1 MSGTIGQPVSDP
13 HCGVSRA
20 DRAAGKSGV
29 VAGILSCFLALPC
42 VGPFGP
48 VISAGPAHAE
58 PSEADAQRAIITV
71 RDASGVKGAPIPLSI
86 QVDGPSAEGAKLN
99 VHIGDVPK
107 GAVLTDGS
115 HIATAE
121 KDRDL
126 VDVTGWNLSKA
137 TFSLP
142 PDATGQFTMA
152 LVAVVENAV
161 RPLLTQASFVVTVG
175 ADPTPL
181 TTGSVRTVQA
191 DVNPDQIAVRTRQ
204 DPDPAHMAAAADK
217 SSERGDQQA
226 WTDPGPQG
234 APAQAPLGPPR
245 PAPRDP
251 VAEALASDRK
261 SWLERERTRTK
272 TLTRELTAAHEQ
284 IGELKSKVNS
294 PPERVRGTAEQTEE
308 RAAAL
313 KEAGVARLLSK
324 AEELIRRGDVSG
336 ARLLLERALET
347 GSHEAAFYLAQTF
360 DPRFLHSWNVQ
371 GISPDP
377 EKARALYTRAHE
389 AGLTRAKALAD
400 AVH

>member
-1 MSGTIGQPVSDP
+1 
-13 HCGVSRA
+13 
-20 DRAAGKSGV
+20 
-29 VAGILSCFLALPC
+29 
-42 VGPFGP
+42 
-48 VISAGPAHAE
+48 
-58 PSEADAQRAIITV
+58 V
-71 RDASGVKGAPIPLSI
+71 RDASGAKGTPIPLSI
-86 QVDGPSAEGAKLN
+86 QVDGPSAESAKLR

-115 HIATAE
+115 HTTTAE

-137 TFSLP
+137 AFSLP
-142 PDATGQFTMA
+142 PDGTGEFTLA

-161 RPLLTQASFVVTVG
+161 RPLLTQASFVVTIG
-175 ADPTPL
+175 ANPPVL
-181 TTGSVRTVQA
+181 TAGSVRTVQA

-204 DPDPAHMAAAADK
+204 EPDPAHAATTGDK
-217 SSERGDQQA
+217 GSERADQQA
-226 WTDPGPQG
+226 WIDPQSTL
-234 APAQAPLGPPR
+234 APAPLGPPR

-251 VAEALASDRK
+251 VADALASDRK

-294 PPERVRGTAEQTEE
+294 SPERVGGTADQSEGTS
-308 RAAAL
+308 RNLAF

-360 DPRFLHSWNVQ
+360 DPRFLQSWNVQ

-377 EKARALYTRAHE
+377 ERARALYNRAHE